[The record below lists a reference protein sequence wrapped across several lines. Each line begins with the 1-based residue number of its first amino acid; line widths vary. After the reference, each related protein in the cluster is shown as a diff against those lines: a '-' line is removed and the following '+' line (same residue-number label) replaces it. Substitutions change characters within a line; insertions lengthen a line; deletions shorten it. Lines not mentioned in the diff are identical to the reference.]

1 MARKV
6 ILDLD
11 AGIDDAV
18 ALIMAL
24 GNPDLELVAAT
35 AVAGNVTAEQATRN
49 VQALVERLDPPR
61 WPRLGAASDAVRA
74 LPDESLRR
82 LYGTDGLGNA
92 NFAVADLVNRHAS
105 SKVLADEIRSSPGQV
120 AIIAL
125 GPLTNVAQMFRQ
137 DPGLVELVDQ
147 IIVVGGTLQ
156 GPGDVTPVAEFNV
169 YCDPLAARDV
179 MRLPLTK
186 TFLPLDVTGQVAF
199 TYDMFEHF
207 PPTATKT
214 GGLLHQLVGYLV
226 RSTRQ
231 VLGQE
236 SVRLPD
242 AVALQL
248 LLHPELFEVQR
259 YGGDVETEGVLTTG
273 ATIFDRRAHP
283 QWRGNVHV
291 AVNVDAPAVIDAVF
305 RGMNAAAEAL
315 G

>member
-11 AGIDDAV
+11 AGIDDAL
-18 ALIMAL
+18 ALILAL
-24 GNPDLELVAAT
+24 GSPDLELVAAT

-61 WPRLGAASDAVRA
+61 WPRLGAATDAVRP
-74 LPDESLRR
+74 LSDEPLR
-82 LYGTDGLGNA
+82 LYGPDGLGNA
-92 NFAVADLVNRHAS
+92 NFAVAELVNRHPSA
-105 SKVLADEIRSSPGQV
+105 KVLADEIRSSPGQV
-120 AIIAL
+120 ALVAL

-137 DPGLVELVDQ
+137 DPALVELVDQ
-147 IIVVGGTLQ
+147 IVVVGGTLH
-156 GPGDVTPVAEFNV
+156 GPGDVTPAAEFNV

-186 TFLPLDVTGQVAF
+186 TFVPLDVTRQVAF
-199 TYDMFEHF
+199 TYDMFEHL
-207 PPTATKT
+207 PPAATKT

-248 LLHPELFEVQR
+248 LLHPELFEVR
-259 YGGDVETEGVLTTG
+259 RFGGDVETEGALTTG
-273 ATIFDRRAHP
+273 ATVFDRRAHP

-291 AVNVDAPAVIDAVF
+291 AVSVDAAAVKDAVF
-305 RGMNAAAEAL
+305 RGLNAAAETL